1 MKQVGIKFEIP
12 EPFFGTLLLE
22 TRKISFFAII
32 LTMRNVIMHNFTSF
46 LAFPHTFIVI
56 FVQLCNTEFLHYS
69 LQL

>member
-22 TRKISFFAII
+22 TRKISFFVKFAII

-46 LAFPHTFIVI
+46 LAFPHTFIVT
-56 FVQLCNTEFLHYS
+56 FV
-69 LQL
+69 